1 MKIRTSVNLFLV
13 TTLIIAVC
21 GALAFSVIQARTYI
35 ESNFYTRYG
44 EIDLIFTDEEEKT
57 LVFVEVRYRKNSEF
71 GEPLETI
78 DGKKLEKIMI
88 SSQIYIKN
96 IKWKQNVRYDVI
108 GIKKDKLGNNKINW
122 IKNAF

>member
-1 MKIRTSVNLFLV
+1 MKKKREIGFEFEELAKKY
-13 TTLIIAVC
+13 LIEK
-21 GALAFSVIQARTYI
+21 GLRYI

-44 EIDLIFTDEEEKT
+44 EIDLIFTDKDEKI
-57 LVFVEVRYRKNSEF
+57 LVFVEVRYRKNNEF

-78 DGKKLEKIMI
+78 NEKKQEKIVI

-96 IKWKQNVRYDVI
+96 KKWKQDIRYDVI

>member
-1 MKIRTSVNLFLV
+1 MR
-13 TTLIIAVC
+13 
-21 GALAFSVIQARTYI
+21 YI

-44 EIDLIFTDEEEKT
+44 EIDLIFTDKDEKI
-57 LVFVEVRYRKNSEF
+57 LVFVEVRYRKNAEF

-78 DGKKLEKIMI
+78 DGKKLGKIMI

-96 IKWKQNVRYDVI
+96 RKWKQNVRYDVI

>member
-1 MKIRTSVNLFLV
+1 MKKKSEIGFEFEELAKKY
-13 TTLIIAVC
+13 LIEK
-21 GALAFSVIQARTYI
+21 GMRYI

-44 EIDLIFTDEEEKT
+44 EIDLIFTDKDEKI
-57 LVFVEVRYRKNSEF
+57 LVFVEVRYRKNNEF

-78 DGKKLEKIMI
+78 NEKKQEKIVI

-96 IKWKQNVRYDVI
+96 KKWKQDIRYDVI

>member
-1 MKIRTSVNLFLV
+1 MKKKREIGFEFEELAKKY
-13 TTLIIAVC
+13 LIEK
-21 GALAFSVIQARTYI
+21 GMRYI

-44 EIDLIFTDEEEKT
+44 EIDLIFADKDEKI
-57 LVFVEVRYRKNSEF
+57 LVFVEVRYRKNNEF

-78 DGKKLEKIMI
+78 NEKKQEKIVI

-96 IKWKQNVRYDVI
+96 KKWKQDIRYDVI

>member
-1 MKIRTSVNLFLV
+1 MKKKREIGFEFEELAKRY
-13 TTLIIAVC
+13 LIKK
-21 GALAFSVIQARTYI
+21 GMRYI

-57 LVFVEVRYRKNSEF
+57 LVFLEVRYRKNAEF

-96 IKWKQNVRYDVI
+96 RKWKQNVRYDVI

>member
-1 MKIRTSVNLFLV
+1 MKKKREIGFEYEELAKKY
-13 TTLIIAVC
+13 LITK
-21 GALAFSVIQARTYI
+21 GMRYI

-44 EIDLIFTDEEEKT
+44 EIDLIFTDKDEKI
-57 LVFVEVRYRKNSEF
+57 LVFVEVRYRKNNEF

-78 DGKKLEKIMI
+78 NGKKQEKIVI

-96 IKWKQNVRYDVI
+96 KKWKQDIRYDVI

>member
-1 MKIRTSVNLFLV
+1 MAKRY
-13 TTLIIAVC
+13 LIKK
-21 GALAFSVIQARTYI
+21 GMRYI

-57 LVFVEVRYRKNSEF
+57 LVFIEVRYRKNAEF
-71 GEPLETI
+71 GEPL
-78 DGKKLEKIMI
+78 GKKLEKIMI

-96 IKWKQNVRYDVI
+96 RKWKQNVRYDVI

>member
-1 MKIRTSVNLFLV
+1 MKIILMKKKREIGFEYEELAKKY
-13 TTLIIAVC
+13 LITK
-21 GALAFSVIQARTYI
+21 GMRYI

-44 EIDLIFTDEEEKT
+44 EIDIIFTDEEEKT
-57 LVFVEVRYRKNSEF
+57 LVFVEVRYRKNAEF

>member
-1 MKIRTSVNLFLV
+1 MKKKREIGFEYEELAKKY
-13 TTLIIAVC
+13 LITK
-21 GALAFSVIQARTYI
+21 GMKYI

-44 EIDLIFTDEEEKT
+44 EIDIIFTDEEEKT
-57 LVFVEVRYRKNSEF
+57 LVFVEVRYRKNAEF

-96 IKWKQNVRYDVI
+96 RKWKQNVRYDVI

>member
-1 MKIRTSVNLFLV
+1 MR
-13 TTLIIAVC
+13 
-21 GALAFSVIQARTYI
+21 YI

-57 LVFVEVRYRKNSEF
+57 LELIEVRYRKNAEF

-96 IKWKQNVRYDVI
+96 RKWKQNVRYDVI

>member
-1 MKIRTSVNLFLV
+1 MKKKREIGFEFEKLAKKY
-13 TTLIIAVC
+13 LIEK
-21 GALAFSVIQARTYI
+21 GMRYI

-44 EIDLIFTDEEEKT
+44 EIDLIFTDKDEKI
-57 LVFVEVRYRKNSEF
+57 LVFVEVRYRKNNEF

-78 DGKKLEKIMI
+78 NEKKQEKIVI

-96 IKWKQNVRYDVI
+96 RKWKQNVRYDVI

>member
-1 MKIRTSVNLFLV
+1 MKKKREIGFEYEELAKKY
-13 TTLIIAVC
+13 LITK
-21 GALAFSVIQARTYI
+21 GMRYI

-44 EIDLIFTDEEEKT
+44 EIDIIFTDEEEKT
-57 LVFVEVRYRKNSEF
+57 LVFVEVRYRKNAEF

-122 IKNAF
+122 IKNAFGGEKEK

>member
-1 MKIRTSVNLFLV
+1 MKKKREIGFEFEELAKKY
-13 TTLIIAVC
+13 LIEK
-21 GALAFSVIQARTYI
+21 GMRYI

-44 EIDLIFTDEEEKT
+44 EIDLIFTDKDEKI
-57 LVFVEVRYRKNSEF
+57 LVFVEVRYRKNNEF

-78 DGKKLEKIMI
+78 NEKKQEKIVI

-96 IKWKQNVRYDVI
+96 KKWKQDIRYDVI

>member
-1 MKIRTSVNLFLV
+1 MKKKREIGFEFEELAKKY
-13 TTLIIAVC
+13 LIEK
-21 GALAFSVIQARTYI
+21 GMRYI

-44 EIDLIFTDEEEKT
+44 EIDLIFTDKDEKI
-57 LVFVEVRYRKNSEF
+57 LIFVEVRYRKNNEF

-78 DGKKLEKIMI
+78 NGKKQEKIVI

-96 IKWKQNVRYDVI
+96 KKWKQDIRYDVI

>member
-1 MKIRTSVNLFLV
+1 MR
-13 TTLIIAVC
+13 
-21 GALAFSVIQARTYI
+21 YI

-44 EIDLIFTDEEEKT
+44 EIDLIFTDKDEKI
-57 LVFVEVRYRKNSEF
+57 LVFVEVRYRKNNEF

-78 DGKKLEKIMI
+78 DGKKQEKIVI

-96 IKWKQNVRYDVI
+96 KKWKQDISYDVI

>member
-1 MKIRTSVNLFLV
+1 MVKIILMKKKREIGFEYEELAKKY
-13 TTLIIAVC
+13 LITK
-21 GALAFSVIQARTYI
+21 GMRYI

-44 EIDLIFTDEEEKT
+44 EIDIIFTDEEEKT

>member
-1 MKIRTSVNLFLV
+1 MKKKREIGFEFED
-13 TTLIIAVC
+13 
-21 GALAFSVIQARTYI
+21 LAKKYLLDKGMRYI

-44 EIDLIFTDEEEKT
+44 EIDLIFTDEDDKI
-57 LVFVEVRYRKNSEF
+57 LVFVEVRYRKNTEF

-78 DGKKLEKIMI
+78 NEKKQEKIVI

-96 IKWKQNVRYDVI
+96 KKWKQDIRYDVI
-108 GIKKDKLGNNKINW
+108 GIKKDKSGNNKIDW

>member
-1 MKIRTSVNLFLV
+1 MVKIILMKKKREIGFEYEELAKKY
-13 TTLIIAVC
+13 LITK
-21 GALAFSVIQARTYI
+21 GMRYI

-44 EIDLIFTDEEEKT
+44 EIDIIFTDEEEKT
-57 LVFVEVRYRKNSEF
+57 LVFVEVRYRKNAEF

>member
-1 MKIRTSVNLFLV
+1 MKKKREIGFEFEELAKKY
-13 TTLIIAVC
+13 LIEK
-21 GALAFSVIQARTYI
+21 GMRYI

-44 EIDLIFTDEEEKT
+44 EIDLIFIDKDEKI
-57 LVFVEVRYRKNSEF
+57 LVFVEVRYRKNNEF

-78 DGKKLEKIMI
+78 NEKKQEKIVI

-96 IKWKQNVRYDVI
+96 KKWKQDIRYDVI